1 MSAETPGVPGPK
13 KVVLGDANVLYARV
27 LRDYLVYASDEG
39 AISIRW
45 SAEILDEV
53 VEHLVANRPTFTT
66 ESGARLVSLLNA
78 AFPYAQVELTK
89 SAQRRVRRLLL
100 PDEDD
105 RHVLVAAVAADAG
118 ILCTDNIK
126 HFPSQVMAEVGIE
139 AMTADALL
147 AHLVR
152 EFPTEM
158 LAAHLRTVVSL
169 AGATDESTIAA
180 LRRTNAAST
189 ADLMTALLGA
199 I

>member
-1 MSAETPGVPGPK
+1 MVPGPK
-13 KVVLGDANVLYARV
+13 KVVLGDANALYSRV

-66 ESGARLVSLLNA
+66 E
-78 AFPYAQVELTK
+78 
-89 SAQRRVRRLLL
+89 
-100 PDEDD
+100 
-105 RHVLVAAVAADAG
+105 
-118 ILCTDNIK
+118 
-126 HFPSQVMAEVGIE
+126 
-139 AMTADALL
+139 
-147 AHLVR
+147 
-152 EFPTEM
+152 M
-158 LAAHLRTVVSL
+158 LAAHRRTVVSL

-180 LRRTNAAST
+180 LRRVNAAST

>member
-1 MSAETPGVPGPK
+1 MVPGPK
-13 KVVLGDANVLYARV
+13 KIVLGDANALYSRV

-66 ESGARLVSLLNA
+66 ESGARLGSLLNA

-105 RHVLVAAVAADAG
+105 RHVLG
-118 ILCTDNIK
+118 RSGRC
-126 HFPSQVMAEVGIE
+126 
-139 AMTADALL
+139 
-147 AHLVR
+147 
-152 EFPTEM
+152 
-158 LAAHLRTVVSL
+158 
-169 AGATDESTIAA
+169 
-180 LRRTNAAST
+180 
-189 ADLMTALLGA
+189 
-199 I
+199 